1 MGQPC
6 PPPGWATGSEGGNRR
21 EHPLSAALDF
31 ALDHE
36 GALGGVVCVSLEW
49 KGAVGAPRKDTH
61 LHRAGCRGLGVFW
74 GVTELCADPDRCG
87 GTPGQ

>member
-6 PPPGWATGSEGGNRR
+6 PPPGWATGSKGGNRR

-36 GALGGVVCVSLEW
+36 GALRGVVCVSLEW

-61 LHRAGCRGLGVFW
+61 LHRAGCRGLDVFGV
-74 GVTELCADPDRCG
+74 
-87 GTPGQ
+87 